1 MAYSGR
7 EREEAESERKM
18 EGKKYCQNPA
28 STVFSPA
35 LNPWVAVAQI
45 RALSWG
51 EQRVL
56 QRARQGLVIQVPG
69 FSDLRTPR
77 PAVRPRLGSPGP
89 LASASCRGS
98 CFSGM
103 AGFTWFS
110 RNHSFLH
117 PQTVECFYWPLF
129 PLPDGMGGS
138 TQ

>member
-18 EGKKYCQNPA
+18 EGKKYRQNPA

-56 QRARQGLVIQVPG
+56 QSARLQRPPHTPSSGASAAR
-69 FSDLRTPR
+69 FSG
-77 PAVRPRLGSPGP
+77 APRLRKQP
-89 LASASCRGS
+89 R
-98 CFSGM
+98 FM
-103 AGFTWFS
+103 FS
-110 RNHSFLH
+110 RHGWVHLVLKKSLIFAPPNCGMLLLAPLSFA
-117 PQTVECFYWPLF
+117 
-129 PLPDGMGGS
+129 
-138 TQ
+138 